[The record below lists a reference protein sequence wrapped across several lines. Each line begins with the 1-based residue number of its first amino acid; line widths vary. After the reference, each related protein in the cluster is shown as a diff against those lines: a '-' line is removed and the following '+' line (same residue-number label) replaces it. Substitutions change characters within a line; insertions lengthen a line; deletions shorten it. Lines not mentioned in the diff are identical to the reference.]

1 MYDHTHCLSDMLEG
15 ITHSICTLEF
25 ENNRPLYDWVLDTL
39 NTPCHPRQIEF
50 ARLNLTF
57 TLLSKRKLLELVT
70 RGHVSGWDDPRMPT
84 IAGIRRR
91 GYTPEA
97 IREFCDRIG
106 VAKRDSM
113 VEIHLLEDCVRNDL
127 NRRACRKMAVLR
139 PLKLVLDN
147 YPDGQVEEFDVS
159 NNPEDPDAGT
169 RRVHFSKVLFI
180 EQEDF
185 REDPPKKYFRLSP
198 GKEVRLRA
206 AYLIT
211 CTGVIKD
218 PATGE
223 ITEIHCSVD
232 PATRGGTA
240 PDGRSP
246 KGTLHWV
253 SAAHALDADVRLY
266 DRLFSKEDPGKFPED
281 ADFTVNLNPDSL
293 ITLTG
298 CKVELSLAG
307 SPILSRFQFERQGY
321 FCVDPDSQSGRLVFN
336 RTVTLRDTWAKIE
349 ARQK

>member
-1 MYDHTHCLSDMLEG
+1 
-15 ITHSICTLEF
+15 
-25 ENNRPLYDWVLDTL
+25 
-39 NTPCHPRQIEF
+39 
-50 ARLNLTF
+50 
-57 TLLSKRKLLELVT
+57 
-70 RGHVSGWDDPRMPT
+70 MPT

-91 GYTPEA
+91 GFTPEA

-113 VEIHLLEDCVRNDL
+113 VEIHLLEDCVRDDL
-127 NRRACRKMAVLR
+127 NRRAFRKMAVLR
-139 PLKLVLDN
+139 PLKLVLEN
-147 YPDGQVEEFDVS
+147 YPDDQAEEFDVP
-159 NNPEDPDAGT
+159 NNPEDPNAGT
-169 RRVHFSKVLFI
+169 RKVPFSKVLYI

-185 REDPPKKYFRLSP
+185 REVPPKKYFRLSP

-211 CTGVIKD
+211 CTRVVKD
-218 PATGE
+218 PSTGE
-223 ITEIHCSVD
+223 ITEILCHVD
-232 PATRGGTA
+232 HATRGGTA

-266 DRLFSKEDPGKFPED
+266 DRLFSGEDPNKYPEN
-281 ADFTVNLNPDSL
+281 ADFTANLNPHSL
-293 ITLTG
+293 VTLNG
-298 CKVELSLAG
+298 CKVEPSLAG
-307 SPILSRFQFERQGY
+307 SPVLSRFQFERQGY
-321 FCVDPDSQSGRLVFN
+321 FCVDPDSQNDRLVFN